1 MSLRRYIAKAPPHL
15 PLHTSRTA
23 ALRAGAPPIGSASG
37 ASLPFPLEGCVSEP
51 EAGRT
56 PLRVAIV
63 GAGPSGFYAA
73 EALLKSGRDV
83 RVDMLERLPAPFGL
97 VRFGVAPDHP
107 KLKEAIAVYDRIAR
121 SPEFRFYGN
130 VTVGRDIAVDA
141 LLEAYHAVIFAS
153 GAESDRRL
161 GVPGEDLPGS
171 YTATEFVGW
180 YNGHPDYRDR
190 TFDLNQEVAVIVGQ
204 GNVAADV
211 CRILAKTM
219 DELRHTDIAE
229 HALDALAAS
238 RVREIYVVG
247 RRGPAQ
253 AKFTAKELRELG
265 DLDDADVI
273 VDPAELALNPESL
286 AEFEDRKG
294 AAAKKNVAILSDFA
308 ARPDRGRRR
317 HIIFRF
323 LLSPV
328 EIVGTHRVEG
338 VVFERNRL
346 SGPPFEQSARG
357 TGERLELP
365 AGLVF
370 RSIGYKGTAMP
381 GVPFDAR
388 QGVFPTREA
397 RVVDTAGTAVPGLY
411 ACGWIKRGPTGII
424 GTNKPCS
431 VATVAAL
438 LADLPADAPPKPGA
452 EAIPALAG
460 SDGRRVVSYDDWI
473 AIDQAEIGRGVPKGK
488 PREKFTSVEEM
499 LDLLGASRR

>member
-1 MSLRRYIAKAPPHL
+1 MRPLSGRR
-15 PLHTSRTA
+15 A
-23 ALRAGAPPIGSASG
+23 AERQRVRGVVAVA
-37 ASLPFPLEGCVSEP
+37 LEAELN
-51 EAGRT
+51 
-56 PLRVAIV
+56 PLRVAAV

-83 RVDMLERLPAPFGL
+83 RIDMIERLPAPFGL
-97 VRFGVAPDHP
+97 VRFGVAPAHP

-121 SPEFRFYGN
+121 SPGFRFFGN
-130 VTVGRDIAVDA
+130 VTVGRDVMVEELAS
-141 LLEAYHAVIFAS
+141 AYHAVIFAS

-190 TFDLNQEVAVIVGQ
+190 VFDLSQEVAVIVGQ

-211 CRILAKTM
+211 CRILAKTV

-229 HALDALAAS
+229 HALEALAAS
-238 RVREIYVVG
+238 RVREIHVVG

-265 DLDDADVI
+265 DLDDADVL
-273 VDPAELALNPESL
+273 VDPKELELNPESL

-294 AAAKKNVAILSDFA
+294 NAAKKNVDILRDFA
-308 ARPDRGRRR
+308 ARAPRGRGRR
-317 HIIFRF
+317 IVFRF

-328 EIVGTHRVEG
+328 EIVGRDRVEG

-365 AGLVF
+365 AGMVF
-370 RSIGYKGTAMP
+370 RSIGYKGTAMA

-388 QGVFPTREA
+388 QGVFPTRDA
-397 RVVDTAGTAVPGLY
+397 RIIDAGGGAVPGLY

-431 VATVAAL
+431 AATVAAL
-438 LADLPADAPPKPGA
+438 LADVPADSPPKPGA
-452 EAIPALAG
+452 EGIPALAG
-460 SDGRRVVSYDDWI
+460 SDGRRVVSYEDWI
-473 AIDQAEIGRGVPKGK
+473 AIDQAEIGRGTPKGK

-499 LDLLGASRR
+499 LDLIGVSRG

>member
-1 MSLRRYIAKAPPHL
+1 MEDR
-15 PLHTSRTA
+15 
-23 ALRAGAPPIGSASG
+23 
-37 ASLPFPLEGCVSEP
+37 VSVP
-51 EAGRT
+51 EASRT

-63 GAGPSGFYAA
+63 GAGPAGFYAA

-121 SPEFRFYGN
+121 SPGFRFYGN
-130 VTVGRDIAVDA
+130 VTVGRDVPVEA
-141 LLEAYHAVIFAS
+141 LIEAYHAVIFAS

-190 TFDLNQEVAVIVGQ
+190 TFDLSQEVAVIVGQ

-211 CRILAKTM
+211 CRILAKTV

-229 HALDALAAS
+229 RALDALAAS
-238 RVREIYVVG
+238 RVREIHVVG

-265 DLDDADVI
+265 DLDDADVV

-286 AEFEDRKG
+286 AEFEERRG
-294 AAAKKNVAILSDFA
+294 AAAKKNVEILRDFA

-317 HIIFRF
+317 HIVFRF

-328 EIVGTHRVEG
+328 EIVGTERVEG

-357 TGERLELP
+357 TGERIELA

-397 RVVDTAGTAVPGLY
+397 RIVDGSGTAVPGLY

-431 VATVAAL
+431 VATVTAL

-460 SDGRRVVSYDDWI
+460 TDGRRVVSYDDWI
-473 AIDQAEIGRGVPKGK
+473 AIDQAEVGRGTPKGK